1 MTRFGDPEYIRL
13 FEDAGS
19 SYNMEQRKPKY
30 RKLVEYILDESFT
43 LPICY
48 NPELYMYASYVN
60 DVTTDVDFNLDC
72 SATWLDK

>member
-1 MTRFGDPEYIRL
+1 MTRFGEPEYIRL
-13 FEDAGS
+13 FEDAGA
-19 SYNMEQRKPKY
+19 SYNMQERKPKY